1 MANEIGLGGNLR
13 PGFAFTTPRLEI
25 KTPKL
30 LELRHVLP
38 GGKLGE
44 IEK

>member
-13 PGFAFTTPRLEI
+13 PGFAFTTPRLEARA
-25 KTPKL
+25 PKP
-30 LELRHVLP
+30 LELRRVLP

-44 IEK
+44 IE